1 MKRAARIAGLFAL
14 VTAISYAQATAT
26 VSGTLFDPNGK
37 VVIGTGTSV
46 FATNTTTHAVA
57 TTPVG
62 PNGTYRMAGLA
73 AGVYDISVPM
83 PCCMYAT
90 YMQSRVQV
98 GEGESLTLDLKIR
111 WGMNLGT
118 IGDDPVMLT
127 NDMRS
132 RAKVPDGPAPR
143 MADGKPDFNGV
154 WATIPNLSPPSPPPL
169 KPQAA
174 AIVQQRL
181 ATDRKDAPGNYCLPN
196 SSTPFSVPFHY
207 RFVQTPQL
215 IVILQEFD
223 SPGYR
228 QIYLDGRNHPEDWN
242 PAWYGHSV
250 GKWDG
255 DTLVVDTVGF
265 NDKGWLNGIAP
276 QTEKLHV
283 TERIRR
289 PDLGHLEIEI
299 TAEDPA
305 MLSGAWKT
313 RIRAGLLPNED
324 ILEFVCENNK
334 PEHMK

>member
-1 MKRAARIAGLFAL
+1 MKRAAKIAGLLAL

-26 VSGTLFDPNGK
+26 LSGTLFDPNGK

-46 FATNTTTHAVA
+46 IATNTTTPAVA
-57 TTPVG
+57 AAPVG
-62 PNGTYRMAGLA
+62 ANGSYRLAGLA
-73 AGVYDISVPM
+73 AGVYDIAVPM
-83 PCCMYAT
+83 SCCMYAT

-98 GEGESLTLDLKIR
+98 REGESLTLDLKIR

-154 WATIPNLSPPSPPPL
+154 WATIPNLSPPSLPPL
-169 KPQAA
+169 KQQAA
-174 AIVQQRL
+174 DIVQQRL

-196 SSTPFSVPFHY
+196 SSTPSGVPFHY

-215 IVILQEFD
+215 IVVLQEFD

-228 QIYLDGRNHPEDWN
+228 QIYLDGRQHPEDWN

-283 TERIRR
+283 TEWIRR
-289 PDLGHLEIEI
+289 PDFGHLEIEI
-299 TAEDPA
+299 TAEDPGV
-305 MLSGAWKT
+305 LSGPWKT
-313 RIRAGLLPNED
+313 RVRAGLLPNED